1 MKDQAHLASNPADWS
16 VVQTV
21 DAVCAGNISA
31 VEVTEAVLERI
42 VLRQPVL
49 NCFIR
54 IDTERALETASALD
68 AARASGAKPGP
79 LHGAVLAHK
88 DMYYRAGLVSTCGS
102 EIRRDFVPETTATVL
117 KRLDAAG
124 AVDVGTL
131 NMSEFASG
139 PTGHNLHHGDCHNP
153 WNPEHITGG
162 SSTGSGSAVGGRLVA
177 GSLGSDTGGS
187 VRLPAGLC
195 GAYGIKPTQGR
206 VSRHGVMG
214 LSFSLDNVGPI
225 ARTARDCARLLSVI
239 SGPDPLDTTALQ
251 VPVDDYEADLDAG
264 VAGLRIAVPNTYYF
278 DDIAP
283 EISKALEAAL
293 DVYKSLGAKVVHV
306 DLPHH
311 DIIGALGNAIGSSEQ
326 CTLHDFWQR
335 SCPEKY
341 APLIRARM
349 QAGFGV
355 SAVEYLKALHLR
367 GTIARA
373 VSDAAFGDAD
383 VMFLPVLRFPVPTL
397 AETNVGDGAGLHEI
411 LGSINHC
418 TRPINY
424 LGFPALTVPCA
435 FSASGLPVAFQLAG
449 PAFSE
454 RVLFRFAGAFE
465 AANGLPDRTPDLP

>member
-1 MKDQAHLASNPADWS
+1 MKDQAKLASNPADWG

-21 DAVCAGNISA
+21 DAVTAGHASA
-31 VEVTEAVLERI
+31 FEVAEAALERI
-42 VLRQPVL
+42 ALRQPVL

-54 IDTERALETASALD
+54 VDNERALDTASALD
-68 AARASGAKPGP
+68 AARSAGAKPGP

-102 EIRRDFVPETTATVL
+102 EIRRNFVPEITATVL
-117 KRLDAAG
+117 QKLDGAG
-124 AVDVGTL
+124 AVEVGAL

-139 PTGHNLHHGDCHNP
+139 PTGHNLHYGDCHNP
-153 WNPEHITGG
+153 WNPRHITGG

-187 VRLPAGLC
+187 VRLPAGIC

-206 VSRHGVMG
+206 VSRHGTMG

-239 SGPDPLDTTALQ
+239 SGPDPMDTTALP
-251 VPVDDYEADLDAG
+251 VPVEDYEADLAAG
-264 VAGLRIAVPNTYYF
+264 VAGLRIAVPRNYYF

-283 EISKALEAAL
+283 EISKALDTAL
-293 DVYKSLGAKVVHV
+293 DIYRALGAEIVRVN
-306 DLPHH
+306 LPHH
-311 DIIGALGNAIGSSEQ
+311 DVIGALANAIGSSEQ
-326 CTLHDFWQR
+326 CTLHDFWHR
-335 SCPEKY
+335 SCPELY

-355 SAVEYLKALHLR
+355 TAVEYLKALHLR
-367 GTIARA
+367 GPITKA
-373 VSDAAFGDAD
+373 VAGAAFDNAD

-397 AETNVGDGAGLHEI
+397 EETNVGDGAGLHET
-411 LGSINHC
+411 LGRINHC

-424 LGFPALTVPCA
+424 LGFPSLSVPCG

-454 RVLFRFAGAFE
+454 RLLFRFAGAFE
-465 AANGLPDRTPDLP
+465 AENGLPDRAPDLP

>member
-1 MKDQAHLASNPADWS
+1 MKDHAKLGSDPADWS
-16 VVQTV
+16 IVDTV
-21 DAVCAGNISA
+21 DAVCAGHASA
-31 VEVTEAVLERI
+31 QEVTQAVLDRI
-42 VLRQPVL
+42 ARRQPVL

-54 IDTERALETASALD
+54 IDAERALETAAGLD
-68 AARASGAKPGP
+68 CARATGAVPGP

-102 EIRRDFVPETTATVL
+102 EIRRDFVAQTTATVL
-117 KRLDAAG
+117 QKLDIAG

-139 PTGHNLHHGDCHNP
+139 PTGHNLHYGDCHNP
-153 WNPEHITGG
+153 WNPDHITGG

-187 VRLPAGLC
+187 VRLPAGIC

-239 SGPDPLDTTALQ
+239 SGPDPLDTTALP

-264 VAGLRIAVPNTYYF
+264 VAGLRIAVPKTYYF
-278 DDIAP
+278 DDMSP
-283 EISKALEAAL
+283 EISNFLDSALA
-293 DVYKSLGAKVVHV
+293 VFTSLGAKIVHV

-311 DIIGALGNAIGSSEQ
+311 DIIGALGNAVGSSEQ
-326 CTLHDFWQR
+326 CTLHDFWHQT
-335 SCPEKY
+335 CPEKY

-355 SAVEYLKALHLR
+355 TAVEYLKALHLR
-367 GTIARA
+367 SSIARA

-424 LGFPALTVPCA
+424 LGFPALTVPCG

-454 RVLFRFAGAFE
+454 RLLFRFAGAFE
-465 AANGLPDRTPDLP
+465 AAHGLPDRVPDLP